1 MYRSTVMAACVA
13 AACFGG
19 VESAS
24 AGTVLFTGTRFNV
37 DAPGPQ
43 AARCG
48 GRTTINIRPGPNS
61 TSVGMS
67 NFGAFVPV
75 LSHCIQLPLPA
86 PFDLGEFNFDFG
98 GGHTIFGTYEGAV
111 GPVVQGVANINQTHV
126 ITGGTGKFL
135 NASGG
140 FASSGQL
147 VFGKGPPRVEQSF
160 RGFITAA
167 GIPEPASWAL
177 MIAGFGM
184 AGAGIRR
191 RAARTVF
198 A

>member
-1 MYRSTVMAACVA
+1 MVRSTVMAACVA

-19 VESAS
+19 VQSAS
-24 AGTVLFTGTRFNV
+24 ASTILFTGTRVNV

-48 GRTTINIRPGPNS
+48 ARTTINIRPGPSS
-61 TSVGMS
+61 TSIGAS

-86 PFDLGEFNFDFG
+86 SFDLGEFNFDFG
-98 GGHTIFGTYEGAV
+98 DGHTLFGTYQGAV
-111 GPVVQGVANINQTHV
+111 GPVAQGSANVSQTHV

-135 NASGG
+135 NATGG
-140 FASSGQL
+140 FTSAGQL
-147 VFGKGPPRVEQSF
+147 VFGMGPPRVEQSF

-177 MIAGFGM
+177 MISGFGL
-184 AGAGIRR
+184 AGAAARR
-191 RAARTVF
+191 RSARIVF
-198 A
+198 V